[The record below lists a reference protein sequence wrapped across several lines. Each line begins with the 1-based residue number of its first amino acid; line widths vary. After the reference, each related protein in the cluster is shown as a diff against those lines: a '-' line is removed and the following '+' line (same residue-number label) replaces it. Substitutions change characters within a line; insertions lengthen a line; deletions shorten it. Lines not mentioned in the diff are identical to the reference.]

1 MPGDMTTKDI
11 VRLRLANQQ
20 IAGQVFTQ
28 PNELVS
34 WMGCVQ
40 AQDYAGAKWAIGS
53 RIKNIT
59 DAAIEQHF
67 NEGNILR
74 THVLR
79 PTWHFVAP
87 KDIHWMLHL
96 TAPKIKALSKG
107 YHQQL
112 GIDFSILKRSKTIIT
127 RALEKNKKMTREAL
141 DLLLTKEKINTGNGR
156 IGALLMDAEL
166 DALICNAGRDG
177 KQFTYI
183 LLDEPSKK
191 EKSFTRDEA
200 IATLARRYF
209 RSRGPATMQDF
220 TWWSGLSITESRK
233 GIEMNKTQLDY
244 ANINGN
250 TYWFSVE
257 QPVSKLKGNAAFLLP
272 AFDEYTV
279 AYKDRIAML
288 DPKFFTA
295 TGSGLKP
302 VIIRNGRISGTWNRT
317 EKKDTIQIEAA
328 LFENSDKS
336 SLKKINIAL
345 KKYGEFREKKIVF
358 LQ

>member
-1 MPGDMTTKDI
+1 MTTKDI

-28 PNELVS
+28 PAELVS

-40 AQDYAGAKWAIGS
+40 AQDYAGAKWAIGN
-53 RIKNIT
+53 RIKKIT

-67 NEGNILR
+67 NEGNVLR

-79 PTWHFVAP
+79 PTWHFVSP

-96 TAPKIKALSKG
+96 TASKIRSFSKG
-107 YHQQL
+107 YNKQL
-112 GIDFSILKRSKTIIT
+112 GIDPGILKRSKTIIT

-141 DLLLTKEKINTGNGR
+141 DLLLNKEKINTGNGR
-156 IGALLMDAEL
+156 IGAILMDAEL

-200 IATLARRYF
+200 IATLASRYF
-209 RSRGPATMQDF
+209 RSRGPATMEDF
-220 TWWSGLSITESRK
+220 AWWSGLSITESRK
-233 GIEMNKTQLDY
+233 GIEMNKRQLDFT
-244 ANINGN
+244 NINGN

-257 QPVSKLKGNAAFLLP
+257 QPASKLKNNAVFLLP
-272 AFDEYTV
+272 AFDEYAV
-279 AYKDRIAML
+279 AYKDRTAIL
-288 DPKFFTA
+288 YPKFFTTA
-295 TGSGLKP
+295 GSGLKP
-302 VIIRNGRISGTWNRT
+302 IIIRNGRISGTWSRT

-328 LFENSDKS
+328 VFENSDKS
-336 SLKKINIAL
+336 TFKKIAAAL